1 MFHITFWYYWL
12 TIQNTANGHVSN
24 AFGLLGIFISFSG
37 GTQSMAVRPRTA
49 GSSDQLCAL
58 PFLVNPPFDGGKK
71 IEKKRKKK
79 RKSCPKGP
87 DRFSAAAACGWAV
100 FELPLLRG
108 RCHRASTGLHRGVL
122 HPRRTAER

>member
-1 MFHITFWYYWL
+1 MFHITFWYFWL

-58 PFLVNPPFDGGKK
+58 PFLVNPPFDGGKE

-79 RKSCPKGP
+79 KIVPKRSGP
-87 DRFSAAAACGWAV
+87 IFFRGG
-100 FELPLLRG
+100 LRLG
-108 RCHRASTGLHRGVL
+108 GL
-122 HPRRTAER
+122 